1 MTSGL
6 YQLNCTYTTALRG
19 FRLGARRALV
29 CMHHKR
35 RATTP
40 GAAGAS
46 PAYVAGGTPPLS
58 PGSLATPPFGSLFPL
73 PRGSRGR
80 PPHNVAGGTP
90 PGGPPGRREGFP
102 MGRHRLRLPS
112 CRGNG

>member
-1 MTSGL
+1 MTYRDGLPRFSVSGL
-6 YQLNCTYTTALRG
+6 YQLNCTHTTALRG

-46 PAYVAGGTPPLS
+46 PA
-58 PGSLATPPFGSLFPL
+58 
-73 PRGSRGR
+73 
-80 PPHNVAGGTP
+80 
-90 PGGPPGRREGFP
+90 
-102 MGRHRLRLPS
+102 
-112 CRGNG
+112 